1 MLPTR
6 KRVVLTIAVVLAG
19 ILAVVCFVRSDTAP
33 STKLNAPVSSGSDS
47 ISASTTTD
55 AVQGGP
61 VAADFTMSLYNAAET
76 RGDTLE
82 VSLSKLQGRPVIIN
96 FWAPLCPPCRSEL
109 PDFQKLWEEI
119 QAIGSDAM
127 VLGLDVGSFTGL
139 GDRQESINFL
149 RTIDLTYPIGQPTSA
164 DIIRDYEVLG
174 MPTTV
179 FVYRNGTIM
188 RTWTG
193 AITGNKI
200 REITQ
205 ELIGQ

>member
-1 MLPTR
+1 MLPTW
-6 KRVVLTIAVVLAG
+6 KRAVLAIVVVLAG
-19 ILAVVCFVRSDTAP
+19 ILATACFDRSGTTP
-33 STKLNAPVSSGSDS
+33 STKLNAPASSNSDS
-47 ISASTTTD
+47 AFVSATTD
-55 AVQGGP
+55 AVQDGS
-61 VAADFTMSLYNAAET
+61 VAADFTMILYNVAES
-76 RGDTLE
+76 RGDTHE
-82 VSLSKLQGRPVIIN
+82 ISLSKLEGRPVIIN

-109 PDFQKLWEEI
+109 PDFQKLWEEL

-139 GDRQESINFL
+139 GDRQESIDFL
-149 RTIDLTYPIGQPTSA
+149 GTIDLTYPTGQPASA
-164 DIIRDYEVLG
+164 NIIRDYKVLG

-205 ELIGQ
+205 ELIDQ

>member
-19 ILAVVCFVRSDTAP
+19 ILVAACLVRSDTAS
-33 STKLNAPVSSGSDS
+33 STKLNAPISSDS
-47 ISASTTTD
+47 DSASAGGTTD
-55 AVQGGP
+55 AVQDGP
-61 VAADFTMSLYNAAET
+61 VAVDFTMTLYNVTET
-76 RGDTLE
+76 QGDTHE
-82 VSLSKLQGRPVIIN
+82 ISLSKLQGRPVIIN

-139 GDRQESINFL
+139 GDRQESIDFL
-149 RTIDLTYPIGQPTSA
+149 GTIDLTYPTGQPASA
-164 DIIRDYEVLG
+164 DIIRDYKVLG